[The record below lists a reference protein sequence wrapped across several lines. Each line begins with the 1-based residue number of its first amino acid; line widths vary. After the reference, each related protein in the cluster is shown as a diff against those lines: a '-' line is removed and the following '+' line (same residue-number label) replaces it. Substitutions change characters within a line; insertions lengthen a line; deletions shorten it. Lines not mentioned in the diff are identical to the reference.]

1 MVIFF
6 THKGNKFMDKNKKG
20 MNISALLLMTTTVI
34 SSLEAIMEVQS
45 GMDAMETIKQIIDI
59 GITPVLLLVFV
70 YYFINKSKNDDKRVE
85 ESFQDAQAKI
95 DEVIKTSR
103 EHENLMTAENA
114 KREEMLRQEA
124 ERRENM
130 LRKESEKRE
139 SILML
144 NMEKITNSMTSMT
157 KTMDRMESAFAGI
170 EKRLENI
177 EYKIEEGGSG
187 GYSKDSRS

>member
-95 DEVIKTSR
+95 DEGIKTSR